1 MQWINVAVLVSGLGL
16 GVSQG
21 SSSTS
26 KLNAGKVMIGV
37 GLVVTAYGTFIYHSR
52 MRAIQGVA
60 ERSGVADYFGPFLLA
75 GGLAAAMIIA
85 LVS

>member
-1 MQWINVAVLVSGLGL
+1 
-16 GVSQG
+16 
-21 SSSTS
+21 
-26 KLNAGKVMIGV
+26 MIGV